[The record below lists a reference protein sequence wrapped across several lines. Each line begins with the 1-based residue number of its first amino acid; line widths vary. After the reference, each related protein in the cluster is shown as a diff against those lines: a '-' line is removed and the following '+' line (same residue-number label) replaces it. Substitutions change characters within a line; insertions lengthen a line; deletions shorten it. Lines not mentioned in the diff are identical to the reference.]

1 MPYIGNTAGNRFVAS
16 KAATQFSGDGS
27 NTGFTLE
34 HSVGSDEDIL
44 VSVDGVI
51 QEPSVAYTVSN
62 GTTLTFTEAPSNN
75 SGNNI
80 FVYYLFRTVG
90 TVSHPS
96 SNALQATSGTF
107 SGAVSGTTGTFS
119 GAITGS
125 STITGGGLL
134 TTGGN
139 IVIPD
144 AGNIGSASDT
154 DAISISSGG
163 TVTFSQ
169 PLVGALTT
177 VNSGGVN
184 VASTASVTFTGLPS
198 GIKRIQVNLY
208 GVSGA
213 STDTGALIRLGTS
226 GGIVTSGYGS
236 ISHWGGGGQSD
247 TSGLYIYGTHT
258 SNSINGIVTINNIGS
273 DIFVSSHSIMYNTSN
288 GAFGGG
294 YKDLGGTLTQLKV
307 SLVSGGNFD
316 SGLINLLYEL

>member
-1 MPYIGNTAGNRFVAS
+1 MPYIGPPSPNRFVS
-16 KAATQFSGDGS
+16 TKAATQFSGDGS
-27 NTGFTLE
+27 TTAFTLD
-34 HSVGSDEDIL
+34 HAVASDEDIL

-51 QEPSVAYTVSN
+51 QEPSVAYAVSN
-62 GTTLTFTEAPSNN
+62 GTTLTFTGAPSNN
-75 SGNNI
+75 AGNNI

-90 TVSHPS
+90 TIGHPS
-96 SNALQATSGTF
+96 NQALSAS
-107 SGAVSGTTGTFS
+107 TGTFS
-119 GAITGS
+119 GA
-125 STITGGGLL
+125 ITGGGLL

-177 VNSGGVN
+177 VNSGGVD
-184 VASTASVTFTGLPS
+184 VSSTASVTFTGLPA
-198 GIKRIQVNLY
+198 GIKRIAVNLY

-247 TSGLYIYGTHT
+247 SSGLYIYGTHT
-258 SNSINGIVTINNIGS
+258 SNSINGIATINNIGS

-294 YKDLGGTLTQLKV
+294 YKDLGGTLTQLRV

-316 SGLINLLYEL
+316 SGRINLLYEL